1 MGEPAALHRFQFSP
15 GQRAFLDAPRK
26 AVIATMR
33 TDGTVEQTIVYYLLD
48 GDTLWISANPEG
60 GKARDLRRDPRVSI
74 LIYADAQS
82 AYISIEGHACVT
94 EDLDD
99 RARAELMTS
108 YLGADGAAKEVAAK
122 PKLRPNARIRV
133 LPTRALSFNVPD

>member
-1 MGEPAALHRFQFSP
+1 MAEPSALPCFNFSP

-26 AVIATMR
+26 AVIATLR
-33 TDGTVEQTIVYYLLD
+33 TDGTAEQTVVYYLLD

-74 LIYADAQS
+74 LVYADDQS
-82 AYISIEGHACVT
+82 AYIAIEGQARVT

-99 RARAELMTS
+99 SARAELMTK
-108 YLGADGAAKEVAAK
+108 YLGPEGAAREVAAK
-122 PKLRPNARIRV
+122 PKPRPNARIRV
-133 LPTRALSFNVPD
+133 LPTRALSFNVAE